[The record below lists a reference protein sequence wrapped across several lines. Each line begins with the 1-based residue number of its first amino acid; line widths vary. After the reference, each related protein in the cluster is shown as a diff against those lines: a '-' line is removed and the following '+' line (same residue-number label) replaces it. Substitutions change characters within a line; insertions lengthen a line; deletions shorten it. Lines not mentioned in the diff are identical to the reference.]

1 MKDKIVEGTTTVG
14 ITCKDGIVFATERR
28 ATMGNL
34 VAHKVA
40 EKIFKIDDHIATTI
54 AGSVGDAQSLMKVIG
69 AEVSL
74 YQMRNN
80 DEISVKAAASLTAN
94 ILRSGPMYVQILLG
108 GMDGDKPSIYSL
120 DPAGG
125 MIEDNYISTG
135 SGSIVAYGVLEDRFK
150 DDLSVEEGL
159 EVAAKKL
166 HSNYLTPG
174 GRFYGGKTLAGVKKK
189 FCPSSTWVDL
199 VYGRMSQMMTAV
211 KKVQ

>member
-150 DDLSVEEGL
+150 DDLSVDEGL
-159 EVAAKKL
+159 ELAIRAIRAASERDTYSGNGFLVAKVDKDGFEMLENEKVKEILDKL
-166 HSNYLTPG
+166 
-174 GRFYGGKTLAGVKKK
+174 
-189 FCPSSTWVDL
+189 
-199 VYGRMSQMMTAV
+199 
-211 KKVQ
+211 

>member
-14 ITCKDGIVFATERR
+14 ITCEDGIVFATERR

-159 EVAAKKL
+159 ELAIRAIRAASERDTYSGNGFLVAKVDKDGFEMLDNEKVKEILDKL
-166 HSNYLTPG
+166 
-174 GRFYGGKTLAGVKKK
+174 
-189 FCPSSTWVDL
+189 
-199 VYGRMSQMMTAV
+199 
-211 KKVQ
+211 

>member
-69 AEVSL
+69 AETPL

-108 GMDGDKPSIYSL
+108 GMDEDEPSIYSL

-125 MIEDNYISTG
+125 MIKDNYISTG
-135 SGSIVAYGVLEDRFK
+135 SGSIVAYGVLEDRFR
-150 DDLSVEEGL
+150 DDLSVDEGL
-159 EVAAKKL
+159 ELAIRAIRAAAERDTYSGNGFLVAKVDKDGFEML
-166 HSNYLTPG
+166 DNE
-174 GRFYGGKTLAGVKKK
+174 KVKEILDKI
-189 FCPSSTWVDL
+189 
-199 VYGRMSQMMTAV
+199 
-211 KKVQ
+211 

>member
-54 AGSVGDAQSLMKVIG
+54 AGSGGDAQSLMKVIG

-159 EVAAKKL
+159 ELAIRAIRAASERDTYSGNGFLVAKVDKDGFEMLDNEKVKEILDKL
-166 HSNYLTPG
+166 
-174 GRFYGGKTLAGVKKK
+174 
-189 FCPSSTWVDL
+189 
-199 VYGRMSQMMTAV
+199 
-211 KKVQ
+211 

>member
-69 AEVSL
+69 AETSL

-108 GMDGDKPSIYSL
+108 GMDEDEPSIYSL

-125 MIEDNYISTG
+125 MIKDNYISTG
-135 SGSIVAYGVLEDRFK
+135 SGSIVAYGVLEDRFR
-150 DDLSVEEGL
+150 DDLSVDEGL
-159 EVAAKKL
+159 ELAIRAIRAAAERDTYSGNGFLVAKVDKDGFEML
-166 HSNYLTPG
+166 DNE
-174 GRFYGGKTLAGVKKK
+174 KVKEILDKI
-189 FCPSSTWVDL
+189 
-199 VYGRMSQMMTAV
+199 
-211 KKVQ
+211 

>member
-69 AEVSL
+69 AEVPL

-159 EVAAKKL
+159 ELAIRAIRAASERDTYSGNGFLVAKVDKDGFEMLDNEKVKEILDKL
-166 HSNYLTPG
+166 
-174 GRFYGGKTLAGVKKK
+174 
-189 FCPSSTWVDL
+189 
-199 VYGRMSQMMTAV
+199 
-211 KKVQ
+211 

>member
-108 GMDGDKPSIYSL
+108 GMDRDKPSIYSL

-159 EVAAKKL
+159 ELAIRAIRAASERDTYSGNGFLVAKVDKDGFEMLDNEKVKEILDKL
-166 HSNYLTPG
+166 
-174 GRFYGGKTLAGVKKK
+174 
-189 FCPSSTWVDL
+189 
-199 VYGRMSQMMTAV
+199 
-211 KKVQ
+211 

>member
-40 EKIFKIDDHIATTI
+40 EKIFKIEDHIATTI

-159 EVAAKKL
+159 ELAIRAIRAASERDTYSGNGFLVAKVDKDGFEMLDNEKVKEILDKL
-166 HSNYLTPG
+166 
-174 GRFYGGKTLAGVKKK
+174 
-189 FCPSSTWVDL
+189 
-199 VYGRMSQMMTAV
+199 
-211 KKVQ
+211 

>member
-54 AGSVGDAQSLMKVIG
+54 AGSVGDEQSLMKVIG

-159 EVAAKKL
+159 ELAIRAIRAASERDTYSGNGFLVAKVDKDGFEMLDNEKVKEILDKL
-166 HSNYLTPG
+166 
-174 GRFYGGKTLAGVKKK
+174 
-189 FCPSSTWVDL
+189 
-199 VYGRMSQMMTAV
+199 
-211 KKVQ
+211 

>member
-159 EVAAKKL
+159 ELAIRAIRAASERDTYSGNGFLVAKVDKNGFEMLDNEKIDEILDKL
-166 HSNYLTPG
+166 
-174 GRFYGGKTLAGVKKK
+174 
-189 FCPSSTWVDL
+189 
-199 VYGRMSQMMTAV
+199 
-211 KKVQ
+211 

>member
-1 MKDKIVEGTTTVG
+1 MKDKIVGGTTTVG

-69 AEVSL
+69 AETSL

-108 GMDGDKPSIYSL
+108 GMDEDEPSIYSL

-125 MIEDNYISTG
+125 MIKDNYISTG
-135 SGSIVAYGVLEDRFK
+135 SGSIVAYGVLEDRFR
-150 DDLSVEEGL
+150 DDLSVDEGL
-159 EVAAKKL
+159 ELAIRAIRAASERDTYSGNGFLVAKVDKDGFEML
-166 HSNYLTPG
+166 DNE
-174 GRFYGGKTLAGVKKK
+174 KVKEILDKI
-189 FCPSSTWVDL
+189 
-199 VYGRMSQMMTAV
+199 
-211 KKVQ
+211 

>member
-159 EVAAKKL
+159 ELAIRAIRAASERDTYSGNGFLVAKVDKDFFEMLDNEKVKEILDKL
-166 HSNYLTPG
+166 
-174 GRFYGGKTLAGVKKK
+174 
-189 FCPSSTWVDL
+189 
-199 VYGRMSQMMTAV
+199 
-211 KKVQ
+211 